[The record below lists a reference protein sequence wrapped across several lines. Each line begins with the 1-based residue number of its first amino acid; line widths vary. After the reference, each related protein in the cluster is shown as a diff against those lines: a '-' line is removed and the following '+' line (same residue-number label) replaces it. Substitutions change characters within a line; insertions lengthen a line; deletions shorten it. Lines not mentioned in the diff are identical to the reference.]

1 MLLSTGVKH
10 TQSFLTRQLVLE
22 KFLYLQI
29 QYIAN
34 IWVESK
40 LSEWLITVVKRREET
55 INYCSSKPPDPTVPV
70 FVRAPRAPLRSCW
83 SRKEVIGPANMQKLV
98 SSVSWVWG
106 LCYEFHIPWRIF
118 AENQALNME
127 RQHKSRKVLSYSK
140 SVKTKVG
147 I

>member
-10 TQSFLTRQLVLE
+10 TQSFLIRQLLLE
-22 KFLYLQI
+22 KFLYFKI

-40 LSEWLITVVKRREET
+40 PSEWLITVVKRREET

-106 LCYEFHIPWRIF
+106 LCYESFTSLEGSLQRTKLLTWKGNRR
-118 AENQALNME
+118 AGRCLVTVSQ
-127 RQHKSRKVLSYSK
+127 SRLK
-140 SVKTKVG
+140 
-147 I
+147 